1 MVQYWFTLL
10 ILVAPIAQSV
20 LIHTGTHRNRHQ
32 VDTKFQVTR
41 PPETSWSSVE
51 ESDALVAVRNRT
63 DTEQPHAHSMHH
75 PDLQLIIDAWGML
88 PDDVRKQMLTILRDF
103 ELLGQRDSTS

>member
-1 MVQYWFTLL
+1 VQYWFTLL

-20 LIHTGTHRNRHQ
+20 LIHTGTHRNGHQ

-88 PDDVRKQMLTILRDF
+88 PDHTASLECFDGAVRRV
-103 ELLGQRDSTS
+103 